1 MWVKIQQ
8 KEILLTK
15 YYKGFKMLKQKS
27 IFLTVILTLI
37 LTQGFLM
44 SATIKHIK
52 TNNLDIPVVFEENT
66 TLPTFNLQLVFKNAG
81 YIQDHNQSGLAN
93 LSAKLLNEGTKTLGS
108 VKFAQKLENRAI
120 SLHASSGFETF
131 VIELSCLKS
140 EYTTALELLSELL
153 KDPNYSKQT
162 VEKIKTTLTGGLKR
176 KENDF
181 DYVARNNL
189 SQLLFKD
196 TPLQN
201 PASGTIASISTIQLE
216 DVKQFIKKNLIVNN
230 LIIVAGG
237 DITFDELEKN
247 VHAVVKQFP
256 TGKENPLATI
266 SANENTSL
274 KEEIKETQQAY
285 IYFGSPFNMDAK
297 DEKTYIAKVA
307 SFILGGSGF
316 GSRLMEEI
324 RVKRGLAYSAY
335 GSVSINKSHAYFSG
349 YLQTKLESAKE
360 AQELVST
367 LIQEF
372 VKNGVTQK
380 ELDSAKK
387 FLTGSEPLRT
397 ETLSQRLN
405 RAFTYYYRGLEPN
418 FAQLEL
424 EKIEKLTLDE
434 LNAFIQ
440 SHTEISNLSFSIVR
454 K

>member
-1 MWVKIQQ
+1 MWAKIQQ
-8 KEILLTK
+8 KEIRLTK
-15 YYKGFKMLKQKS
+15 YCKDFKMLKLKS
-27 IFLTVILTLI
+27 IFLTTLTIFI

-44 SATIKHIK
+44 GATIQHIK
-52 TNNLDIPVVFEENT
+52 IDNLDIPVVFEENS
-66 TLPTFNLQLVFKNAG
+66 TLPTFNLQLVFKNSG
-81 YIQDHNQSGLAN
+81 YIQDHAQNGLASF
-93 LSAKLLNEGTKTLGS
+93 SAKLLNEGTKTLGS

-131 VIELSCLKS
+131 VIELSSLKS
-140 EYTTALELLSELL
+140 EYQTALELLEELL
-153 KDPNYSKQT
+153 NDPNYSKET
-162 VEKIKTTLTGGLKR
+162 IDKIKTILTGGLKR

-189 SQLLFKD
+189 NKLIFKD
-196 TPLQN
+196 TALEN
-201 PASGTIASISTIQLE
+201 PASGTIESIATIQLQ
-216 DVKQFIKKNLIVNN
+216 DVKKFIEHNLNLHN

-237 DITFDELEKN
+237 DLTFEELEKN
-247 VHAVVKQFP
+247 IHAVVKKLP
-256 TGKENPLATI
+256 KGKENTLSTIKANAKPLV
-266 SANENTSL
+266 

-285 IYFGSPFNMDAK
+285 IYFGSPFDMDAK
-297 DEKTYIAKVA
+297 DEKTYVAKVA

-335 GSVSINKSHAYFSG
+335 GSVSINKSYSYFTG
-349 YLQTKLESAKE
+349 YLQTKLESAQE
-360 AQELVST
+360 AQALVREL
-367 LIQEF
+367 IGEF

-387 FLTGSEPLRT
+387 FLMGSEPLRT

-405 RAFTYYYRGLEPN
+405 RAFTYFYRGLEPN

-424 EKIEKLTLDE
+424 EKIDKLTLEE
-434 LNAFIQ
+434 LNEFIK
-440 SHTEISNLSFSIVR
+440 SHTEITNLSFSIVR